1 MSGTDHR
8 LRGYGETLGACLI
21 NGSIGVF
28 VTYSS
33 MPATLLVAVR
43 MVFAGIVLG
52 LVVAAR
58 RDWRALFADRG
69 TTIRLV
75 VCGLALAANLVSYFI
90 AIRQTGVA
98 VAIFLSY
105 LAPLYVAFIAPH
117 LEGGRTEGAVY
128 AALGV
133 GLAGMALI
141 LVPGLTGES
150 VKLTPYGLFFAVFAG
165 VMYTFYLIGGKQLR
179 RRNVHATTIVFAMA
193 LLAAVVLLPLGL
205 AQSTA
210 ADFTVRNFAIAAFL
224 GVVCTALT
232 FSLVMDGMQYIK
244 VQHSAIMGYIEPVSA
259 PIYALLILGQVPSLW
274 TIAGGALIIGAGLI
288 VVRYGA
294 AEIEPELPGFALVEP
309 GAGEAD

>member
-58 RDWRALFADRG
+58 RDWKALFADRG

>member
-1 MSGTDHR
+1 MSHR
-8 LRGYGETLGACLI
+8 LRGYGETLGAGLI

-58 RDWRALFADRG
+58 RDWRSLFADRG
-69 TTIRLV
+69 TTIRLLI
-75 VCGLALAANLVSYFI
+75 CGVALAVNLVSYFI

-141 LVPGLTGES
+141 LVPGLTGGG
-150 VKLTPYGLFFAVFAG
+150 VRLTPYGLVFAVLAG
-165 VMYTFYLIGGKQLR
+165 LMYTIYLIGGKQLR
-179 RRNVHATTIVFAMA
+179 RRDVHATTIVFAMA
-193 LLAAVVLLPLGL
+193 VLAAVLLLPLGL
-205 AQSTA
+205 LQSTA
-210 ADFTVRNFAIAAFL
+210 SEFTVRNFAIAAFL

-232 FSLVMDGMQYIK
+232 FSLVMDGMRFIK
-244 VQHSAIMGYIEPVSA
+244 VQHSAIMGYVEPVSA
-259 PIYALLILGQVPSLW
+259 PIYALLILGQVPSWW
-274 TIAGGALIIGAGLI
+274 TVAGGALIIGAGVI

-294 AEIEPELPGFALVEP
+294 AETEPELPGFALAEP
-309 GAGEAD
+309 STGEAD